1 MNILITLSYTPFP
14 IRRGTDR
21 LVENLIDGLA
31 ARHNVF
37 LATMYLDRE
46 TAGCM
51 GRVERGNVSV
61 RSILAPNRRSGAHR
75 LYFKVKN
82 LLRSAVT
89 MIPPTV
95 LYAVPPAYLDLIER
109 TVHDE
114 RIDLVIA
121 FYWHFYDLPER
132 LPGVP
137 VVLATQD
144 IDYLV
149 HPERLK
155 RIRSPLRRLL
165 AGVDSRMRERVEWM
179 AYRRYD
185 AVLTVTDADTE
196 ILRREHELSGKTILT
211 LPLAIDLDAYDP
223 SRFSR
228 RADRLLVLGAFDSDF
243 NADALRFLLRDVF
256 PIVLMRRPEVVLE
269 IVGQGAGR
277 IIDQGPSRNVLYAG
291 VVEDIRPYLGRC
303 ALMVLPLRF
312 GGGVRIRMMEA
323 AAMGT
328 PVVSTPQG
336 VAGMGLVKGKEYLEA
351 GGPEEMAAAITGLI
365 EDRTAANEIG
375 RNARRWAEEHI
386 AMDDYPDRLDA
397 LLIDVAR
404 SFSKRCM

>member
-1 MNILITLSYTPFP
+1 MNILIALSYAPFP
-14 IRRGTDR
+14 LRRGTDR
-21 LVENLIDGLA
+21 LVESLIDGLA

-46 TAGCM
+46 TAERM

-61 RSILAPNRRSGAHR
+61 RSILAPNKRSGAHR
-75 LYFKVKN
+75 LYYKAKN

-89 MIPPTV
+89 GVPATV

-114 RIDLVIA
+114 RIDLVFA
-121 FYWHFYDLPER
+121 FYWHFFDLPER
-132 LPGVP
+132 LPGVL
-137 VVLATQD
+137 VALATQD
-144 IDYLV
+144 LDYHI

-155 RIRSPLRRLL
+155 RIRSPLRRLV
-165 AGVDSRMRERVEWM
+165 AGVDSRMRERVEWR

-185 AVLTVTDADTE
+185 IILTVTDADTE
-196 ILRREHELSGKTILT
+196 ILRREKELSGKIILT
-211 LPLAIDLDAYDP
+211 LPLAIDLEGYDP
-223 SRFSR
+223 ARFTR
-228 RADRLLVLGAFDSDF
+228 RADRVLVLGAFDSDF

-256 PIVLMRRPEVVLE
+256 PLVLRRRPEAVLE
-269 IVGQGAGR
+269 IVGRGASR
-277 IIDQGPSRNVLYAG
+277 IIEQGPARNVRYAG

-323 AAMGT
+323 AAMGV
-328 PVVSTPQG
+328 PVVSTPRG

-351 GGPEEMAAAITGLI
+351 EGPEEMVAAISGLI
-365 EDRTAANEIG
+365 EDRTTANEIG
-375 RNARRWAEEHI
+375 RNARRWAEEHFS
-386 AMDDYPDRLDA
+386 MDDYPDRLDA
-397 LLIDVAR
+397 LLDDVAR
-404 SFSKRCM
+404 SLSKRRM